1 MVQLERI
8 LKKLALIFFRAL
20 TSTLWTHCFQPR
32 LSRILNVV
40 ARVEAILRGPAL
52 IIFGALASIIPT
64 LYFQRLLSTTWL
76 AVTALL
82 ASFFALWGMGVVSLI
97 STLQRKIREGIQ
109 IEIYWP
115 LGMRT
120 QRKIILRAPRVGI
133 LSDIE
138 WEEQHHVTH
147 TYTNV
152 TPKEWIE
159 AIKNKADQEHLKL
172 KVREISANTN
182 FDQYLIVL
190 NPYGGVYPEA
200 DLKDLTTLNRI
211 FAYVENGGTFVNV
224 ADVPGF
230 WAYSPLLRRKV
241 HATPP
246 VYAVDRIDNKGIRV
260 IGVRSF
266 QNTPFGVRLG
276 LWVEGKEPPWCWN
289 IEFEEPYK
297 FVDKGKL
304 KMLIDRAVVEKHGG
318 EVTVETI
325 VKTTSEVVN
334 GSNLPLTP
342 LFFANYGQGRFLIS
356 LICQSESQN
365 RKMKEILVGLVN
377 SLVKTALAD

>member
-1 MVQLERI
+1 MR
-8 LKKLALIFFRAL
+8 R
-20 TSTLWTHCFQPR
+20 
-32 LSRILNVV
+32 
-40 ARVEAILRGPAL
+40 PAL
-52 IIFGALASIIPT
+52 IIFGALASIIPS

-82 ASFFALWGMGVVSLI
+82 ALFFALLGMGVFSLI
-97 STLQRKIREGIQ
+97 PTLQRKMRKGIR
-109 IEIYWP
+109 IYWP
-115 LGMRT
+115 LGMWT
-120 QRKIILRAPRVGI
+120 QRKIIRRAPRVGI
-133 LSDIE
+133 LTGIE
-138 WEEQHHVTH
+138 WEEQDHVTH

-152 TPKEWIE
+152 TPQEWIE

-172 KVREISANTN
+172 KVRAISANTN
-182 FDQYLIVL
+182 LDQYLIVL

-211 FAYVENGGTFVNV
+211 FAYVENGGVFVNV

-246 VYAVDRIDNKGIRV
+246 VYAVDRIDNKGIRM

-266 QNTPFGVRLG
+266 QCTPFSVRLG
-276 LWVEGKEPPWCWN
+276 LWVVGSDPPWCWN
-289 IEFEEPYK
+289 IELEEPYK
-297 FVDKGKL
+297 SIDKGKL
-304 KMLIDRAVVEKHGG
+304 KMLIDRAVVEKHDG

-325 VKTTSEVVN
+325 VKTTSEDVN

-342 LFFANYGQGRFLIS
+342 LFFGNYGEGRFLIS
-356 LICQSESQN
+356 LICQSECQN